1 MGLKSLI
8 DGGYGWFGGPRS
20 RDHVGLQMAWI
31 TNVVLMAFEIKMKMH
46 V

>member
-1 MGLKSLI
+1 LI
-8 DGGYGWFGGPRS
+8 DGGYGWFGGQRME
-20 RDHVGLQMAWI
+20 DHVGLRMAWM